1 MILYSI
7 VRKGYVINHKQKKK
21 KPCKGEIIQTILFI
35 ISALQGL
42 VFFGALS
49 AGTTAYA
56 PISNLAGYPLPE
68 KGKLSEVILKQCTY
82 SVVGNRASVIHAAIG
97 LHCSVTY
104 GCRLILK
111 TYLHSVV
118 CV

>member
-21 KPCKGEIIQTILFI
+21 PCKGEIIQTTLFI

-42 VFFGALS
+42 VFFGTLS

-68 KGKLSEVILKQCTY
+68 KGKLSEVILKQRTY
-82 SVVGNRASVIHAAIG
+82 SVVGNRTLFVHATVGQIG
-97 LHCSVTY
+97 RAHV
-104 GCRLILK
+104 
-111 TYLHSVV
+111 
-118 CV
+118 